1 MFKNRFDRYLGLAQ
15 QFGARTVFFQT
26 AAARRLELTAT
37 ELECFRLV
45 QHGGSL
51 TASDLVQETVLTP
64 ASLSVIVDKL
74 VTRAFLSREQDPND
88 RRRWRLR
95 TNQAATAKVEAVYAA
110 HASRAEKLLG
120 DYSDEEFE
128 VILRFMDRFADEL
141 KATAISFSQDGPARE
156 RGKHLDR

>member
-1 MFKNRFDRYLGLAQ
+1 MLPAG
-15 QFGARTVFFQT
+15 
-26 AAARRLELTAT
+26 AAR
-37 ELECFRLV
+37 
-45 QHGGSL
+45 GSL
-51 TASDLVQETVLTP
+51 TASDLVQETGLTP

-88 RRRWRLR
+88 RRRLR